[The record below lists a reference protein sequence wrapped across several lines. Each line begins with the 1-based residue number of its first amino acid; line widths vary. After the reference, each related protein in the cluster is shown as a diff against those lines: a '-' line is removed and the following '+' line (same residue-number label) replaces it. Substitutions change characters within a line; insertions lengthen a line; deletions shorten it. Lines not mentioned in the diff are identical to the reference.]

1 MLQNDRKIKISSAGS
16 RRAARWPAQELWISE
31 LYDRLR
37 VPARGTETM
46 AEYLSM
52 KKARQDEL
60 KDVGGFVGGVL
71 RGGVRKAGAI
81 EGRDVIT
88 LDMDHVPAEGTANVL
103 ARLDGLGCGYA
114 VYSTRKHSPAAPRL
128 RAIVPTDRTLTPD
141 EYEPAAR
148 KLAQLID
155 PTLALFDRTTF
166 EAVRLMYFPS
176 CCADSEY
183 IFQYADKPLLS
194 ADGMLALYGNWGD
207 VSQWPQCP
215 GAAGRT
221 PGKTAGKQEAPTAKH
236 GVIGAF
242 CRTYDVYAA
251 MDKFIPG
258 VYVPTDI
265 PERYTYT
272 GGSTT
277 GGAIIYEGGQFLYSH
292 HATDPAG
299 GQLCNSFDL
308 VRLHLFADQDDDAA
322 PGTPVN
328 KLPSYTAMRHL
339 AVADESVTALL
350 DSERYAE
357 AAAAFATP
365 AGESP
370 EEAANWMRGL
380 KRHPNTGR
388 YDNTVDNVLLILNND
403 PRLRDRIALDE
414 FASRAVARGPFPWDS
429 REGRRI
435 WGDND
440 DAGIRWYIERAY
452 DITGKEKVMDA
463 LSLCG
468 RAHASDPVREY
479 LENLVWDGT
488 PRLETLYVD
497 YLGADDNIYTR
508 AVTRKAF
515 CAAVARALMP
525 GTKFDCMTVLT
536 GAQGIGKSTLL
547 RKMGLRWFSDS
558 LKTFEGKEAC
568 ELVQGVWIIE
578 VGELEAMNRSEVG
591 RVKQFLSQNEDI
603 FRVPY
608 GRRTDI
614 YPRRCVFFGTS
625 NNSEY
630 LRDGTGSRRFWP
642 VDVGI
647 HHPTKSIWAD
657 LGNEVD
663 QLWAEAVLIWRLG
676 EPLFISD
683 EAAERAKEVQEG
695 HRERGARE
703 GLIHDFVERP
713 VPRDWMKWDLARR
726 RMFWAGGMKGDAAAD
741 LVARSRV
748 CPLEVW
754 CEALDGDPKNIKYQ
768 DAREINDVI
777 ARIDGWKRVDKAMRF
792 GPYGVQKGLVREAA
806 EDTEE

>member
-1 MLQNDRKIKISSAGS
+1 
-16 RRAARWPAQELWISE
+16 
-31 LYDRLR
+31 
-37 VPARGTETM
+37 
-46 AEYLSM
+46 
-52 KKARQDEL
+52 
-60 KDVGGFVGGVL
+60 
-71 RGGVRKAGAI
+71 
-81 EGRDVIT
+81 
-88 LDMDHVPAEGTANVL
+88 
-103 ARLDGLGCGYA
+103 
-114 VYSTRKHSPAAPRL
+114 
-128 RAIVPTDRTLTPD
+128 
-141 EYEPAAR
+141 
-148 KLAQLID
+148 
-155 PTLALFDRTTF
+155 
-166 EAVRLMYFPS
+166 
-176 CCADSEY
+176 
-183 IFQYADKPLLS
+183 
-194 ADGMLALYGNWGD
+194 
-207 VSQWPQCP
+207 
-215 GAAGRT
+215 
-221 PGKTAGKQEAPTAKH
+221 
-236 GVIGAF
+236 
-242 CRTYDVYAA
+242 

-328 KLPSYTAMRHL
+328 KLPSYTAMRRL

-568 ELVQGVWIIE
+568 ELVQGVWIVE

-614 YPRRCVFFGTS
+614 YPLS
-625 NNSEY
+625 
-630 LRDGTGSRRFWP
+630 
-642 VDVGI
+642 
-647 HHPTKSIWAD
+647 
-657 LGNEVD
+657 
-663 QLWAEAVLIWRLG
+663 
-676 EPLFISD
+676 
-683 EAAERAKEVQEG
+683 
-695 HRERGARE
+695 
-703 GLIHDFVERP
+703 LIH
-713 VPRDWMKWDLARR
+713 
-726 RMFWAGGMKGDAAAD
+726 
-741 LVARSRV
+741 
-748 CPLEVW
+748 
-754 CEALDGDPKNIKYQ
+754 I
-768 DAREINDVI
+768 
-777 ARIDGWKRVDKAMRF
+777 
-792 GPYGVQKGLVREAA
+792 
-806 EDTEE
+806 